1 MASLRKHPKSP
12 FWIACY
18 RDSNGT
24 RTTRSTKTR
33 NRSDALKMAVEWE
46 SAAKKA
52 ASGRLSEAQARAVIN
67 SIMEHSGQDPITF
80 YKVREW
86 FEEWL
91 TDKKNSREKTTAAKY
106 EQVVERFLKF
116 LGRKADSGLGSLKTL
131 DIRGFRDLLLAE
143 GRAASTVNQLVA
155 KVLSAPLSKAVRLG
169 YIPLNPC
176 AAVESLKTAGGEAG
190 TFTLRQVKSLIAVAP
205 STDWRGLILA
215 GFFTGQRLGDL
226 ARLTWNQVDL
236 TNEMILIDKQ
246 EKTGV
251 GVAIPIHPDLL
262 DHLIK
267 LPAQDKPEA
276 PVFPELFAK
285 SGSGKSGLSE
295 TFKRTMTKAGIKLQ
309 KRLEAAG
316 PAGRGRNEL
325 SFHSLRHSFTSAL
338 ANAGIPE
345 EVRQKLTGHRDKD
358 THKIYTHLDFPS
370 LKAAV
375 ATVPSI
381 KSTLEEE

>member
-1 MASLRKHPKSP
+1 MASIRKHPNSP

-18 RDSNGT
+18 RDSNGI
-24 RTTRSTKTR
+24 RTTRSSKTK
-33 NRSDALKMAVEWE
+33 NRSDAMKMAVEWE

-52 ASGRLSEAQARAVIN
+52 SSGRLSEAQARAVIN
-67 SIMEHSGQDPITF
+67 SIMEHSGQDAITF
-80 YKVREW
+80 YKAREW
-86 FEEWL
+86 FQEWL

-106 EQVVERFLKF
+106 GQVVERFLKY
-116 LGRKADSGLGSLKTL
+116 LGRKADSGLGNLKTS
-131 DIRGFRDLLLAE
+131 DIRAFRDLLVTE
-143 GRAASTVNQLVA
+143 GRAPSTVNLLIA

-169 YIPLNPC
+169 YIPVNPC
-176 AAVESLKTAGGEAG
+176 AAIESLKTEDTEAG
-190 TFTLRQVKSLIAVAP
+190 TFTLRQIRSLLAAAP

-226 ARLTWNQVDL
+226 ARLRWNQVDL

-267 LPAQDKPEA
+267 LPAQDKPDA
-276 PVFPELFAK
+276 PVFPELFSK
-285 SGSGKSGLSE
+285 SGAGRSGLSE
-295 TFKRTMTKAGIKLQ
+295 TFKRTMTKAGIKLK

-316 PAGRGRNEL
+316 PAGRGRNAL

-375 ATVPSI
+375 DAVPSI
-381 KSTLEEE
+381 RLGSA